1 MIRILSVIYLMII
14 CQPVLCQMI
23 ADPYGKGNTES
34 YGFILGLT
42 EVEYEFN
49 NHTNDVEVERTTL
62 GFEYHFEGDDDGVQ
76 LFTQVAY
83 TLDAEYRTLD
93 GSGFSIG
100 GGGHAFVAK
109 IEEARLEG
117 YIFANYIKE
126 QYSGNSINTE
136 LDMLDIHLA
145 PTIRFLAN
153 KTTQFYGALDM
164 ALYSDGSIETTPLDI
179 DGQLFARIANGA
191 LDSGAVEA
199 KGVFD
204 SFNRQYL
211 PRNRNEIPVSIFESF
226 SSTRRILLSLT

>member
-1 MIRILSVIYLMII
+1 M
-14 CQPVLCQMI
+14 
-23 ADPYGKGNTES
+23 TES
-34 YGFILGLT
+34 LKPI
-42 EVEYEFN
+42 
-49 NHTNDVEVERTTL
+49 
-62 GFEYHFEGDDDGVQ
+62 
-76 LFTQVAY
+76 
-83 TLDAEYRTLD
+83 DAEYRTLD

-164 ALYSDGSIETTPLDI
+164 ALYSDGSIETTVNGEKTEGDAERSNTASI
-179 DGQLFARIANGA
+179 KIGARFLMPQKKVFRAELSFFGDQNLNLA
-191 LDSGAVEA
+191 L
-199 KGVFD
+199 
-204 SFNRQYL
+204 
-211 PRNRNEIPVSIFESF
+211 IF
-226 SSTRRILLSLT
+226 